1 MTIPVV
7 VQPEPLEAAVEVEA
21 RRRRADE
28 QQSGARVGRAEP
40 RERLEQLRHALA
52 LVDVPER
59 PDQRVSVDRGRGRVW
74 IGPGGVRDDGDR
86 PRVADRADALL
97 DVVRVDDEPGRER
110 EHLSGEREV
119 LGPRL
124 PQRRDPLVEHPVG
137 EEPSDDAVLP
147 LHRVE
152 VPVAVPP
159 RDGRARDEVV
169 KDEVV

>member
-1 MTIPVV
+1 MAGVG
-7 VQPEPLEAAVEVEA
+7 
-21 RRRRADE
+21 
-28 QQSGARVGRAEP
+28 SG
-40 RERLEQLRHALA
+40 
-52 LVDVPER
+52 
-59 PDQRVSVDRGRGRVW
+59 